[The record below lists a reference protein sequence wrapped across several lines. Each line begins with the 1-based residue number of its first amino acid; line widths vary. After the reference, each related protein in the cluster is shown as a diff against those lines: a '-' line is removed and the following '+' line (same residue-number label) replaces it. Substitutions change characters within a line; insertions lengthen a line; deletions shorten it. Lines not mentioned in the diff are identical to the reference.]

1 MQLDEEA
8 LEAASKRQWTIERVD
23 LPAYL
28 RRLGLDH
35 TSPPPPDL
43 AGLRRLQRAH
53 QHSIPFE
60 NTDIV
65 LGRGIRLD
73 LDAIQHKLIT
83 QHRGGYCHEH
93 NLLFAAV
100 LERLGYEVIRLTGR
114 VRVGQ
119 SAGVRPRTHMMLRVR
134 ADDMDLLADVGF
146 GGGSPI
152 EPLPLHDGA
161 QASQDGWSHRLTRA
175 PPDGWVL
182 GVREDGRWSDLYSFG
197 PEPAHL
203 VDYTVA
209 SHYTSTH
216 PRSPFV
222 RRLRVALAF
231 SEHWLVLQGRQLSE
245 LRATG
250 HRQPRRPRRR
260 RLHRSAHRRLRP
272 VHEPRRPARADPVHL
287 LVNPSDSAGAA
298 GWPPLGSAGTPAT

>member
-1 MQLDEEA
+1 MRFHEDA
-8 LEAASKRQWTIERVD
+8 LEVAGQREWTVERVD

-28 RRLGLDH
+28 RRVGLDA
-35 TSPPPPDL
+35 TSPPRPDL
-43 AGLRRLQRAH
+43 AFLRRLQRAH

-60 NTDIV
+60 NADIV
-65 LGRGIRLD
+65 LGRGVELD

-100 LERLGYEVIRLTGR
+100 LERLGYEVTRLTGR
-114 VRVGQ
+114 VRVGG
-119 SAGVRPRTHMMLRVR
+119 SAALRPRTHMTLRVR
-134 ADDMDLLADVGF
+134 ADDLDLLADVGF
-146 GGGSPI
+146 GGTSPI
-152 EPLPLHDGA
+152 EPLALHDGA
-161 QASQDGWSHRLTRA
+161 QASQDGWTYRLTRA

-182 GVREDGRWSDLYSFG
+182 RVREDGRWSDLYSFG

-209 SHYTSTH
+209 THYTSTH

-231 SEHWLVLQGRQLSE
+231 SDYWLLLQGRHLSE

-250 HRQPRRPRRR
+250 
-260 RLHRSAHRRLRP
+260 SASRGDLDDDAFNQALTDTFGLSMS
-272 VHEPRRPARADPVHL
+272 PADL
-287 LVNPSDSAGAA
+287 LALTRFTSS
-298 GWPPLGSAGTPAT
+298 